1 MQDLIH
7 PSYYY
12 IEKLGCVDPKKI
24 SNAFYVYMQL
34 CEAKRFWHVDYK
46 YNQDLDL
53 IYLETKRTKNSN
65 LEIYVPW
72 AISCSLT
79 IDLIE
84 KIQQKLETERI
95 TFVFRS
101 TDSTSV
107 FYSVSTGL
115 VKPISP
121 AMRKLLREKEEKKIA
136 LEKNIKKNTTNLY
149 ELAKSINA
157 ENKNTDPQTTDN
169 SNIEKDESIDETSSV
184 VKI

>member
-7 PSYYY
+7 PSYYHM
-12 IEKLGCVDPKKI
+12 EKLGCVDPIKI

-34 CEAKRFWHVDYK
+34 CEAKRFWYVDYK

-53 IYLETKRTKNSN
+53 LYLETKRSKNSN

-72 AISCSLT
+72 PISYSLT

-95 TFVFRS
+95 TFVFKS
-101 TDSTSV
+101 PDSTSV
-107 FYSVSTGL
+107 FYSVSNGL
-115 VKPISP
+115 VKPVSP
-121 AMRKLLREKEEKKIA
+121 AMRKLLREKEEKRIA

-149 ELAKSINA
+149 ELAKSINT
-157 ENKNTDPQTTDN
+157 ENKSIDLQMTDN
-169 SNIEKDESIDETSSV
+169 SEIKNDEPIDETSSV
-184 VKI
+184 IEV